1 MCYIQVI
8 HITRCETRRPA
19 VINTTTGK
27 TVYHPL
33 EPPGICEHK
42 RPFGD
47 ATCHYHGDCC
57 SPGQIFF
64 CNAKDPR
71 DMCRGRQAYHINIHP
86 HYMYE
91 SGVLHQMEPIED
103 WQALEM
109 NTDVFAYEEDIRYQ
123 FMEAG
128 ALMYE
133 LEKDAEKIVE
143 YILHNQTSCPEEE
156 AELFLEHSD
165 LYEMWSEAH
174 HQFVGLKEAW
184 EILANVGCMEVCPS
198 SLLRVHPWRECF
210 QECPTLQKGF
220 PQFTYVPFS
229 WLDNVERQ
237 DDLLRCHPY
246 YSQYQPP
253 ARPEPRIKDDAL
265 WTAPAPY
272 GVDPGFS
279 EKTFARDPKTQEGFE
294 VLPYPGE
301 WAEVFEDKARRIAQM
316 KAEIEAEPTSI
327 SSSSGPEIPPWLIPY
342 GQEPDMGWKDIDWHH
357 CTTIIERPTS
367 PKTLPR
373 NGVIQRVMPPKDSY
387 MNPKDAPKDPTALP
401 CKEETRRA
409 SPQWR
414 TEPISKEVIP
424 WDLFG
429 NSIEAPWNGYSFTG
443 TEKPA
448 EQEFPHVPS
457 PVEEPHT
464 IAPKAKKS
472 LKRKSEEDLDGRIVR
487 KKSKGVKG
495 WAKQKLSYAPS
506 PIGYFK
512 ISARKAVGTLK
523 RKSEDDL
530 DGGIERKKVRVCTV

>member
-33 EPPGICEHK
+33 EPPGVCEHK

-57 SPGQIFF
+57 SPGQIFL

-86 HYMYE
+86 NYMYE

-143 YILHNQTSCPEEE
+143 YILHHQTSCPEEE
-156 AELFLEHSD
+156 AELFLEHGD
-165 LYEMWSEAH
+165 LYDMWSEAH

-229 WLDNVERQ
+229 WLGNVERQ
-237 DDLLRCHPY
+237 DDLLRRHPY

-253 ARPEPRIKDDAL
+253 PRPEPRVKDDAL

-272 GVDPGFS
+272 GVNPGFS
-279 EKTFARDPKTQEGFE
+279 KKTFSRDPKVQEVLE

-301 WAEVFEDKARRIAQM
+301 WAEVFEDKARRE
-316 KAEIEAEPTSI
+316 AEIEAEPTSI

-342 GQEPDMGWKDIDWHH
+342 GKEPDMGWKDIDWYH
-357 CTTIIERPTS
+357 CTTIIERPMS

-387 MNPKDAPKDPTALP
+387 MNPKDAPKNPTALP
-401 CKEETRRA
+401 YKEETRRV
-409 SPQWR
+409 SPPWR

-429 NSIEAPWNGYSFTG
+429 DPIKAPWNGYSFTG

-448 EQEFPHVPS
+448 EQEFLHVPS
-457 PVEEPHT
+457 PVEEPQIVT
-464 IAPKAKKS
+464 PRAKKS
-472 LKRKSEEDLDGRIVR
+472 LKRKSEEGRDGGLQR
-487 KKSKGVKG
+487 KRSKGMEG
-495 WAKQKLSYAPS
+495 WTKQKLSYAPS
-506 PIGYFK
+506 SIGYSK
-512 ISARKAVGTLK
+512 ISARKAVGVLK

>member
-253 ARPEPRIKDDAL
+253 PRPEPRIKDDAL

-279 EKTFARDPKTQEGFE
+279 EKTFARDPKTQKGFE

-387 MNPKDAPKDPTALP
+387 MNPKDAPKGPTALP

-409 SPQWR
+409 SPPWR

-429 NSIEAPWNGYSFTG
+429 DSIEAPWNGYSFTG

-448 EQEFPHVPS
+448 EQEFPHVPL

-472 LKRKSEEDLDGRIVR
+472 LKRKSEKDLDGRIVR
-487 KKSKGVKG
+487 KKSKGVEG
-495 WAKQKLSYAPS
+495 WAKQKLSYATS